1 MAKFRVLIVDDS
13 ALSREVLR
21 RTLELDAHITV
32 VGEAKTGEEAVSLVR
47 ALQPHLITMDLN
59 MPGMGGLKA
68 IEVLMRERPTPI
80 VVISE
85 RSSTSGV
92 DLNYEALSR
101 GALGLVPK
109 SAVFGAGGEEVRR
122 FVERLRLL
130 AESGLDDDK
139 NPPPA
144 LAPPPPI
151 PLSNEKPLLLGLGAS
166 TGGPRA
172 LARLL
177 SSLPR
182 DFPLPIAVV
191 QHMAEDFFDS
201 FVRFLRDASGHA
213 VEQANASTKFEPGK
227 VYVAPPRMELFVRE
241 NLTVKLLPPPPNSII
256 SPSVDSLFFSMATA
270 LKGRAIGVL
279 LTGMGDDGAQGL
291 LRMRRMGARTIVQDK
306 ASCAVFGMPR
316 AAMEL
321 GAAEHVMSLATIGPF
336 LIQAARGGPNA
347 PSAQL
352 SAVPAPPPPP
362 SAPRPAA
369 GVSALPPP
377 PLIREKRTVLVVDD
391 QATDLE
397 TARVTL
403 QRAGFDVLLLDNPLM
418 LARTL
423 RRNVVDVVVLE
434 PELKTMKGAVVVQ
447 TLRSHGLGTVPI
459 CLWSFADEATL
470 STRLRECQA
479 SGSVRK
485 GDPDG
490 LVRAVGKLV
499 RQIIEN
505 DKTS

>member
-1 MAKFRVLIVDDS
+1 MAKCRVLIVDDS
-13 ALSREVLR
+13 SLSREVLR
-21 RTLELDAHITV
+21 RTLELDPHLSV
-32 VGEAKTGEEAVSLVR
+32 VGEAKTGEEAVTLVR
-47 ALQPHLITMDLN
+47 ALRPSLVTMDLN

-68 IEVLMRERPTPI
+68 IEVIMRERPTPI

-101 GALGLVPK
+101 GALELVPK
-109 SAVFGAGGEEVRR
+109 SAVFGAGDEEVRR
-122 FVERLRLL
+122 FIERLRLL
-130 AESGLDDDK
+130 AESGLEDDER
-139 NPPPA
+139 PPA
-144 LAPPPPI
+144 RPAPAPPI
-151 PLSNEKPLLLGLGAS
+151 PVSTEKPLLLGIGAS

-172 LARLL
+172 LAKLL

-201 FVRFLRDASGHA
+201 FVRFLRDASGHP
-213 VEQANASTKFEPGK
+213 VEQATASTRFEAGK
-227 VYVAPPRMELFVRE
+227 VYVAPPRQELFVRE

-270 LKGRAIGVL
+270 LKGRSIGVL

-291 LRMRRMGARTIVQDK
+291 LRMRRMGARTIIQDK

-321 GAAEHVMSLATIGPF
+321 GAAEHVISLNLIAPF
-336 LIQAARGGPNA
+336 LTQVAKGGEA
-347 PSAQL
+347 PSI
-352 SAVPAPPPPP
+352 PPP
-362 SAPRPAA
+362 SAPIFTARPPAA
-369 GVSALPPP
+369 PAPAPVAAPA
-377 PLIREKRTVLVVDD
+377 REKKRVLVVDD
-391 QATDLE
+391 QASDLE
-397 TARVTL
+397 IAKVTL
-403 QRAGFDVLLLDNPLM
+403 QRAGFDVLTLDNPLM

-447 TLRSHGLGTVPI
+447 TLRTHGLGTVPI
-459 CLWSFADEATL
+459 CLWSTADENTL

-485 GDPDG
+485 GDPAA
-490 LVRAVGKLV
+490 LVRAVSKLV
-499 RQIIEN
+499 
-505 DKTS
+505 T

>member
-21 RTLELDAHITV
+21 RTLELDPHLTV

-47 ALQPHLITMDLN
+47 SLHPQLITMDLN

-101 GALGLVPK
+101 GALELVPK
-109 SAVFGAGGEEVRR
+109 SAVFGAGDEEVRR

-130 AESGLDDDK
+130 AESGLEEDER
-139 NPPPA
+139 PQVAAAPA
-144 LAPPPPI
+144 PPI
-151 PLSNEKPLLLGLGAS
+151 PVSTDKPLLLGIGAS

-172 LARLL
+172 LAKLL

-201 FVRFLRDASGHA
+201 FVRFLRDASGHP
-213 VEQANASTKFEPGK
+213 VEQASATTRFEAGK
-227 VYVAPPRMELFVRE
+227 VYVAPPRQELFVRE

-270 LKGRAIGVL
+270 LKGRSIGVL

-321 GAAEHVMSLATIGPF
+321 GAAEHVMALTAIAPF
-336 LIQAARGGPNA
+336 LSQAVKGGINT
-347 PSAQL
+347 
-352 SAVPAPPPPP
+352 PAPVI
-362 SAPRPAA
+362 AALPAA
-369 GVSALPPP
+369 PAAPAKRPSQSQSGLAPVMTV
-377 PLIREKRTVLVVDD
+377 REKKTVLVVDD
-391 QATDLE
+391 QASDLE
-397 TARVTL
+397 LARATL
-403 QRAGFDVLLLDNPLM
+403 QRAGFEVLTLDNPLM

-434 PELKTMKGAVVVQ
+434 PELETMKGAVVVQ
-447 TLRSHGLGTVPI
+447 TLRTHGLGTVPI
-459 CLWSFADEATL
+459 CLWSSADEATL
-470 STRLRECQA
+470 ATRLRECQA

-485 GDPDG
+485 GDPAG
-490 LVRAVGKLV
+490 LVRIVGKLANS
-499 RQIIEN
+499 RN